1 MKVGNRHF
9 LKYAGAEP
17 PRQMRK
23 EQLQKQNAYV
33 AGLNYEKPLDSPDR
47 PSNMDKAAQ
56 ARPIPDADNPSKIT
70 SAVDS
75 APQPAPESQGAT
87 TIQGSPVDS
96 GGTRTA
102 INTAGADAPEKDAG
116 RVIQET
122 A

>member
-33 AGLNYEKPLDSPDR
+33 AGLTYEKPPDSPDR

-56 ARPIPDADNPSKIT
+56 ARPIPDADNPSKIS
-70 SAVDS
+70 SAAAS
-75 APQPAPESQGAT
+75 TPQPSPESQGT
-87 TIQGSPVDS
+87 STIPVNPADS
-96 GGTRTA
+96 GETQAPTSAARV
-102 INTAGADAPEKDAG
+102 DAPEKDAG

>member
-33 AGLNYEKPLDSPDR
+33 AGLTYEKPLDSPDR

-56 ARPIPDADNPSKIT
+56 ARPIPDADNPSRIT
-70 SAVDS
+70 SAVDCV
-75 APQPAPESQGAT
+75 PQPSPESQGT
-87 TIQGSPVDS
+87 TALGGSSVES
-96 GGTRTA
+96 GGTQTA
-102 INTAGADAPEKDAG
+102 IGTAAVDAPEKEAG
-116 RVIQET
+116 RVIQEK